1 MSLYGR
7 VNSMYRS
14 LPEPARRW
22 ADHRAPGPMRR
33 LRRRIVARL
42 ERGAAPDE
50 LYDAHYYDTVVDP
63 IMLASAEAIAGS
75 MERELAPGSVIDVGC
90 GSGALMLS
98 LERRGVRCRGFDQA
112 EAALRRCRERGLDVG
127 RLDITRDPPPAD
139 RADVAVSTEVAE
151 HLPESAA
158 DRFVELL
165 TALAPFAVVTA
176 ALPGSGG
183 KDHVNEQPNEYW
195 VAKFAARGFDHD
207 FELALRLRDEWR
219 AAGVDDVF
227 HKSLMIFRRRP
238 ST

>member
-22 ADHRAPGPMRR
+22 ADHRAPRPLRR
-33 LRRRIVARL
+33 LRRRLVSRL

-50 LYDAHYYDTVVDP
+50 LYDAHYYENVVDP
-63 IMLASAEAIAGS
+63 IMLASAKVIAS
-75 MERELAPGSVIDVGC
+75 SLERELAPRSAIDVGC
-90 GSGALMLS
+90 GSGALMLA
-98 LERRGVRCRGFDQA
+98 LQQRGVRCRGFDRA

-127 RLDITRDPPPAD
+127 SLDIVGDPLPPD
-139 RADVAVSTEVAE
+139 RADIAVSTEVAE

-165 TALAPFAVVTA
+165 TALAPVTVLTA

-183 KDHVNEQPNEYW
+183 KDHVNEQPNAYW
-195 VAKFAARGFDHD
+195 VAKFATRGFRSDE
-207 FELALRLRDEWR
+207 ELAARLRDEWR
-219 AAGVDDVF
+219 AGGADEVF
-227 HKSLMIFRRRP
+227 WKSLMIFRGHSSP
-238 ST
+238 